1 MKLLNNR
8 DFVEFEQH
16 QDRLLQSVLPIV
28 SFLVPI
34 HQFVLFSFDEPFQQ
48 QLCSFRA
55 FLELVR
61 VRLDQQS

>member
-8 DFVEFEQH
+8 DFVEFELH
-16 QDRLLQSVLPIV
+16 PDRLLQSVLPIV

-34 HQFVLFSFDEPFQQ
+34 HQCVLFSFDELSQQ

-55 FLELVR
+55 FLEHVR

>member
-34 HQFVLFSFDEPFQQ
+34 HQFVLFSFDELSQQ
-48 QLCSFRA
+48 QLCSFLA

-61 VRLDQQS
+61 VRLDRQS